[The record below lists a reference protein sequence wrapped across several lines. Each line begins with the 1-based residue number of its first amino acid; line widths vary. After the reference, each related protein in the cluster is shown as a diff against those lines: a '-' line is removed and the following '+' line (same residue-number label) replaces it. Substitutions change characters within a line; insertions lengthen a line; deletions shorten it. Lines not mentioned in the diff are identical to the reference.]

1 MNILNTVKKV
11 VAAALLIKA
20 EAGVD
25 TLAKALPCRR
35 SGHRST
41 KRASWQ
47 TAFKGKATHSDIK

>member
-25 TLAKALPCRR
+25 ALAKAVPCRR
-35 SGHRST
+35 SGHRSMT
-41 KRASWQ
+41 GA
-47 TAFKGKATHSDIK
+47 